1 MAAPWSTVRRLADPE
16 LWADNAGAGVFA
28 RGDDEAGFAKANR
41 LRLSCL
47 IDRAQG
53 KPMDTAKT
61 RQREVNR
68 LGAAASD
75 VFLTVEVLAYV
86 VLGVMLAIAVLVGVR
101 GAAVSLWD
109 AIQARGE
116 TEALVLAVD
125 RLLFVLMV
133 VEIMHTVR
141 VSFRSGRLVCEPFL
155 IVGLIASIRRVLV
168 ITLETSQAH
177 QPGKWNPDAQSLLNS
192 TMLELAVLGALI
204 LVMVISI
211 YMLRRSD
218 LEHGD
223 PVSAPGSV

>member
-1 MAAPWSTVRRLADPE
+1 
-16 LWADNAGAGVFA
+16 
-28 RGDDEAGFAKANR
+28 
-41 LRLSCL
+41 
-47 IDRAQG
+47 
-53 KPMDTAKT
+53 MDIPKV
-61 RQREVNR
+61 RQREVTR
-68 LGAAASD
+68 LGAAAGS

-86 VLGVMLAIAVLVGVR
+86 VLGVMLAIAVLVGVG

-116 TEALVLAVD
+116 TEALVLAID

-177 QPGKWNPDAQSLLNS
+177 QAGKWNPDAQALLNS
-192 TMLELAVLGALI
+192 TMLELTVLGGLI

-218 LEHGD
+218 REHGELAD
-223 PVSAPGSV
+223 GKGSD